1 MGGSGG
7 GYFKGGSDPGDLARR
22 LREAE
27 LSTVDADYEA
37 RVNQDLGDSLKA
49 FNDRDVAATRE
60 LLRVVEEELGDEI
73 GGAID
78 LVFGGSVSRR
88 TYLEGLSDTDA
99 LVLLKQSDVGRDSP
113 EALKERLAARL
124 RDRFGADCVKIG
136 NLAVTITTKGKE
148 LQLLPA
154 IRDGDGYRISTPE
167 GKTWSRINPRAFAEK
182 LTQANGAQD
191 RKLIPTIKL
200 AKAMIATLPRQQQIE
215 GYHLESMAIE
225 AFTSYSGARTYKAM
239 VTHFFERAAELVRSP
254 IRDRTGQSVH
264 VDEYLG
270 DADSAGRRLA
280 SQALQR
286 LHRKLL
292 NADASKNVQAWAA
305 LIPGE

>member
-1 MGGSGG
+1 
-7 GYFKGGSDPGDLARR
+7 
-22 LREAE
+22 
-27 LSTVDADYEA
+27 
-37 RVNQDLGDSLKA
+37 
-49 FNDRDVAATRE
+49 
-60 LLRVVEEELGDEI
+60 
-73 GGAID
+73 
-78 LVFGGSVSRR
+78 
-88 TYLEGLSDTDA
+88 
-99 LVLLKQSDVGRDSP
+99 
-113 EALKERLAARL
+113 
-124 RDRFGADCVKIG
+124 
-136 NLAVTITTKGKE
+136 
-148 LQLLPA
+148 
-154 IRDGDGYRISTPE
+154 
-167 GKTWSRINPRAFAEK
+167 